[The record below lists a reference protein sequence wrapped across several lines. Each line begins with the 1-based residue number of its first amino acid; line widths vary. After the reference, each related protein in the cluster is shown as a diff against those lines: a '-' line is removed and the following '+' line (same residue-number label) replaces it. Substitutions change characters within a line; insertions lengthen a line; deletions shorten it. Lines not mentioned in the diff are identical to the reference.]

1 MFSLKK
7 FQSLTK
13 EVYASLNP
21 EKQYLL
27 VLHFIDPVDCHIMRF
42 CQSEQKFL
50 AYRHTKGIELHPM
63 DYEGYLIAEIEKEI
77 TPCI

>member
-27 VLHFIDPVDCHIMRF
+27 VFHFIDPVDCYIMQF
-42 CQSEQKFL
+42 CEREQKFL
-50 AYRHTKGIELHPM
+50 GYINQEGIELHPM
-63 DYEGYLIAEIEKEI
+63 DYEGYLIAEIVKEI
-77 TPCI
+77 

>member
-7 FQSLTK
+7 FQPLTK

-21 EKQYLL
+21 EKEYLL
-27 VLHFIDPVDCHIMRF
+27 VLYWIDPVDCHIMRF

-50 AYRHTKGIELHPM
+50 GYQHTKGIELDPR
-63 DYEGYLIAEIEKEI
+63 DYEGWLIAEIVKEV
-77 TPCI
+77 